1 MWVGTISTCTTQA
14 NGTCVDGTQTLTYG
28 CWGPGTTPTPT
39 LAPGDPTPTPIPP
52 LCPNG
57 QCDIEETCSSCPADC
72 GACSTASVKAR
83 AVTVGADISCAAI
96 AASTQYV
103 SGTKFSL
110 SPNVDPATQT
120 QSGGSYV
127 SWGSVPIAHP
137 VSGDAYTVSSTPPW
151 WVTNVLRNACYTKDA
166 GATYAQGLSA
176 TIFPT
181 ETVTWELGY
190 GPPGPWVQTGGG
202 GDVYAAGEITSLVP
216 SGASP
221 RSFAL
226 GGEAPYPGVVTYGT
240 SYDFDPSSG
249 SNGETHVSSKNWLVG
264 ATRPPLDY
272 YEYFRH
278 KLGPPTTVDVD
289 HHITPLSQPA
299 SRPQAYV
306 VSGDMTTAGDWTA
319 GDGERLIL
327 MVDGNLTIGG
337 KITPSGTGFAAF
349 IVKGNITVEPSVGVP
364 STSDTPVVEGLYVT
378 SPTGTFI
385 TGDSSSPG
393 TERFVGI

>member
-202 GDVYAAGEITSLVP
+202 GDVYAAGEMTSLVP
-216 SGASP
+216 SLASP

-226 GGEAPYPGVVTYGT
+226 NGEAPYPGVVTYGT

-264 ATRPPLDY
+264 ATRHPLDY

-278 KLGPPTTVDVD
+278 KLGPPTTVDFD
-289 HHITPLSQPA
+289 HPITPLSQPA